1 VRLQKFMAHCGLASR
16 RASERLIEDG
26 KVLVNGAVAVTG
38 QTVDPEND
46 EVMCGGV
53 RVGTSNIR
61 YVILNKPP
69 GVVTTSKDTHNRRT
83 VLDCVEGI
91 QERVFPVG
99 RLDMDVEGALLLT
112 NDGELAFR
120 LTHPNYEV
128 PKVYLAWVHGVMTPE
143 EAKRLEDGVPLEDG
157 MTAPASA
164 VILKVGE
171 RVTQVRLTLHEG
183 RKREIKRMCAHVGHP
198 VRDLRRVAIGNV
210 RVRGLQPGQWRLLTD
225 PEILG
230 LRELVQLA
238 L

>member
-16 RASERLIEDG
+16 RASERLIEEG
-26 KVLVNGAVAVTG
+26 KILVNGIVAVTG
-38 QTVDPEND
+38 QTIDPDND
-46 EVMCGGV
+46 IVMCGGV
-53 RVGTSNIR
+53 RVGASNVR

-99 RLDMDVEGALLLT
+99 RLDMDVEGALLLM

-120 LTHPNYEV
+120 LTHPKYEV
-128 PKVYLAWVHGVMTPE
+128 PKVYMAWVHGVMTPDD
-143 EAKRLEDGVPLEDG
+143 AMRLEKGVPLEDG
-157 MTAPASA
+157 MTAPA
-164 VILKVGE
+164 KVAIVNVGD

-198 VRDLRRVAIGNV
+198 IRELRRVAVGNV
-210 RVRGLQPGQWRLLTD
+210 KVRGLQPGQWRLLTD
-225 PEILG
+225 QEIRG
-230 LRELVQLA
+230 LRKLVKLVH
-238 L
+238 

>member
-1 VRLQKFMAHCGLASR
+1 VRLQKYMAHCGLASR

-38 QTVDPEND
+38 QTVDPEQD
-46 EVMCGGV
+46 EVTCGGV
-53 RVGTSNIR
+53 QVNTSNIR

-120 LTHPNYEV
+120 LTHPKYEV

-143 EAKRLEDGVPLEDG
+143 EATRLEKGVPLDDG

-198 VRDLRRVAIGNV
+198 VRDLRRVAVGNV
-210 RVRGLQPGQWRLLTD
+210 RVRGLQPGQWRPLTD

-230 LRELVQLA
+230 LRELVQLG
-238 L
+238 